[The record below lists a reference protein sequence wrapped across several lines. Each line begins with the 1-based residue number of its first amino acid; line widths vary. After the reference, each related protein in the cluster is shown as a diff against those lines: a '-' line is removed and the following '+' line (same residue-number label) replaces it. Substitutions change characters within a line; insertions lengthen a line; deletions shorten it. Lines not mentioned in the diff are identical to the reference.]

1 MRILLIIARPVVLDL
16 DFWRHISLIVRDATL
31 YVVRDATRQPLLIH
45 IVEIKC
51 LLKIVSFIPLLLV
64 DED

>member
-1 MRILLIIARPVVLDL
+1 MRILLIIARLVVLDL

-51 LLKIVSFIPLLLV
+51 PLQIVSLIPLLLV
-64 DED
+64 DEY